1 MVHLF
6 PDDRSMLKTGVH
18 WRQMCTGPRCALEA
32 AVHGDRCALA
42 AGVLETGLHC
52 MQVCT
57 EVGVYMYWSQV
68 CTRGRGLPVAGV
80 HWRQVYTGGK
90 CAEKAGVQWWHVCPG
105 GRCIL
110 ETGVA

>member
-1 MVHLF
+1 M
-6 PDDRSMLKTGVH
+6 H
-18 WRQMCTGPRCALEA
+18 WAQVCTGGRCALEA

-80 HWRQVYTGGK
+80 HWRQV
-90 CAEKAGVQWWHVCPG
+90 CRE
-105 GRCIL
+105 GRC
-110 ETGVA
+110 TVVACVPWR